1 MKHALENLEASECAQ
16 EQKSKAQREVQRK
29 IDEAKAVAKRRETFL
44 LNHSLYGSFNR
55 SRAPMGST
63 YWESISEEDE
73 SGSVRESMDEIVS
86 ASMYHMLPA
95 EKRNK
100 EAARLRKEN
109 KKLLKGAK
117 NVDFDIE
124 NVFEEQHKSSV
135 AGLINDIAM
144 TEEEEQHEKDAKS
157 RKDKCVIS

>member
-44 LNHSLYGSFNR
+44 LNHSLYGSLNR

-63 YWESISEEDE
+63 YWESISEE
-73 SGSVRESMDEIVS
+73 ESMDEIVS
-86 ASMYHMLPA
+86 ASMSHMLPA